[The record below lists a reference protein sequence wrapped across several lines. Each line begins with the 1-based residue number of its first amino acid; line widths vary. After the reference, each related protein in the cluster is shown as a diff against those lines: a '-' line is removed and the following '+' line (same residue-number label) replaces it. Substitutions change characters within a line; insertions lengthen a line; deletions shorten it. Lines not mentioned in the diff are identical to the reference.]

1 MTKKTLDKHLQS
13 NYLNW
18 ITYISKLY
26 PKYRSKVPDNI
37 IECYC
42 YMVRR
47 GAHEQIKDENGLRAY
62 FTNWV
67 YTRNF
72 NFFVKKKEEPID
84 VTTLDL
90 THEEMED
97 ITSLRIESV
106 RNIVNNFSLDEQ
118 VLYYARYADGLTVKQ
133 LSEKFKIKPKTLYSQ
148 LNKLKNNIKTQ
159 LKTQL

>member
-1 MTKKTLDKHLQS
+1 MLLLYGKARCTRTNLKT
-13 NYLNW
+13 
-18 ITYISKLY
+18 
-26 PKYRSKVPDNI
+26 R
-37 IECYC
+37 
-42 YMVRR
+42 
-47 GAHEQIKDENGLRAY
+47 NGLRAY

-148 LNKLKNNIKTQ
+148 LNKLKNKIKTRYDFHRCNFALYINPLSPKQ
-159 LKTQL
+159 AWNED

>member
-1 MTKKTLDKHLQS
+1 
-13 NYLNW
+13 
-18 ITYISKLY
+18 
-26 PKYRSKVPDNI
+26 
-37 IECYC
+37 
-42 YMVRR
+42 MVRR

-148 LNKLKNNIKTQ
+148 LNKLKNKIKN
-159 LKTQL
+159 KI